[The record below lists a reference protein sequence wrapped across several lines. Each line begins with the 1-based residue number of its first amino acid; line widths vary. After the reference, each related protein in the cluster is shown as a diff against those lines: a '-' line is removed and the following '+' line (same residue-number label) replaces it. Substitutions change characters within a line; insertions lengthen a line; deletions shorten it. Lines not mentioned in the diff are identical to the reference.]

1 MASQKRNQPLPT
13 KEEGLFKQMSKLY
26 DARQYKKG
34 IKAADQV
41 RCTCFTL
48 VCSQTSPCPLKTML
62 WGCQSLLASLM
73 ATKTYARAASCARP
87 QHMQARGLCRL
98 CMCAG
103 CNIKDLHTE
112 CTAARR
118 CAACN
123 LCHLCCCCS
132 ACTHSARL
140 PMRCNITTTMPIY
153 SAPTLPHTSHCAQH
167 ASQHWHSQVFAMQI
181 LKKVPN
187 HGDTLGFKALLVGI
201 YPERKQEAFE
211 LCKAGLKADIKS
223 YLCWHVYATLYK
235 NDRNYEQAAKC
246 FAQALRI
253 DPQNLGATRELT
265 SVQLQLRDYEG
276 LVNSATALLGL
287 RSNVRSHWLT
297 LAVAHHLTGNYSLA
311 IQARYSLSDVRLMH
325 RHVACIHADQ
335 VVCR

>member
-1 MASQKRNQPLPT
+1 MQELPLVHALNTCKRAGCAVCACALAAI
-13 KEEGLFKQMSKLY
+13 SKIFTPSAQQRA
-26 DARQYKKG
+26 DALHATCVTS
-34 IKAADQV
+34 AAAA
-41 RCTCFTL
+41 
-48 VCSQTSPCPLKTML
+48 
-62 WGCQSLLASLM
+62 LLA
-73 ATKTYARAASCARP
+73 
-87 QHMQARGLCRL
+87 
-98 CMCAG
+98 
-103 CNIKDLHTE
+103 HTV
-112 CTAARR
+112 T
-118 CAACN
+118 
-123 LCHLCCCCS
+123 
-132 ACTHSARL
+132 RL
-140 PMRCNITTTMPIY
+140 PMRCHITTTMPIH

-167 ASQHWHSQVFAMQI
+167 APQHWHSQVFALQI

-187 HGDTLGFKALLVGI
+187 HGDTLGFKALLVGS
-201 YPERKQEAFE
+201 YPERKQGAFE